1 MNSKVLALVCLLVAC
16 AFSEEN
22 DIENNEEEVADST
35 INLTDDNF
43 EGVIQ
48 TNNFFVMFHAPW
60 CQHCVKLKPTWNQ
73 LAEML
78 NTQEESRVRIAKVD
92 CTENHKTC
100 SDNEVTS
107 YPTLKY
113 FNVNAEQPVKYRS
126 TRDLPSL
133 TAFINEQLGT
143 TTLKETEEEEAGE
156 EQVVPSPL
164 KGLIELNDKNFGD
177 FTAKGSWFIKFYA
190 PWCGHCQRL
199 APIWNDLATA
209 LEHDESVNIAKVDC
223 TEYRPLCKDFD
234 VKGYPTLLWI
244 EDSKKVDKYSGPRTV
259 EDLKAYVE
267 NRLASKGGED
277 KQKEEEKPAKEATEE
292 GEGDVVVALTADNF
306 PQVIKSDVT
315 FVKFYAPWCGH
326 CKRMQPTWQQLAL
339 KFVGDEK
346 VKIGKVDCTL
356 TENRDLCSE
365 QDVQGFPTI
374 FIYKNG
380 EKITE
385 YNGNRSLEDMFD
397 FVKSHLTADKSRDE
411 L

>member
-1 MNSKVLALVCLLVAC
+1 MNIKVLACVFLLITCVYC
-16 AFSEEN
+16 DEN
-22 DIENNEEEVADST
+22 DLENNEEEVADST
-35 INLTDDNF
+35 IKLTDDNF
-43 EGVIQ
+43 DEVIK
-48 TNNFFVMFHAPW
+48 TNNFFVMFFAPW
-60 CQHCVKLKPTWNQ
+60 CHHCVKLKPTWNQ

-78 NTQEESRVRIAKVD
+78 NTQEESRIRIAKVD

-107 YPTLKY
+107 YPTLK
-113 FNVNAEQPVKYRS
+113 FFKLNADEAVKYRS

-133 TAFINEQLGT
+133 TQFINDQLGSST
-143 TTLKETEEEEAGE
+143 PEEEEAGE
-156 EQVVPSPL
+156 EQAVPGPL
-164 KGLIELNDKNFGD
+164 KGLIELNDKNFNEY
-177 FTAKGSWFIKFYA
+177 TAKGNWFIKYYA

-199 APIWNDLATA
+199 APIWNDLGSA
-209 LEHDESVNIAKVDC
+209 LEHDETVNIAKIDC
-223 TEYRPLCKDFD
+223 TEYRPICKDFD
-234 VKGYPTLLWI
+234 VKGYPTLLWL
-244 EDSKKVDKYSGPRTV
+244 EDGKKVDKYSGPRTV

-267 NRLASKGGED
+267 NRLSKGGEG
-277 KQKEEEKPAKEATEE
+277 KAKEGAKPKDSEE
-292 GEGDVVVALTADNF
+292 GDEGNVVLALTSDSF
-306 PQVIKSDVT
+306 PQVIKNDIT

-326 CKRMQPTWQQLAL
+326 CKRMQPTWEQLAL

-346 VKIGKVDCTL
+346 VKIAKVDCTL

-385 YNGNRSLEDMFD
+385 YNGSRSLEDMFD
-397 FVKSHLTADKSRDE
+397 FVKSHYTTERDE